1 MKPNLSANS
10 PNVIVGFEYGASGLP
25 MLSKN
30 YLQFISKETKNLKVF
45 GAIVE
50 FKCLFVWIN

>member
-30 YLQFISKETKNLKVF
+30 YFSLYQKKQRT
-45 GAIVE
+45 
-50 FKCLFVWIN
+50 